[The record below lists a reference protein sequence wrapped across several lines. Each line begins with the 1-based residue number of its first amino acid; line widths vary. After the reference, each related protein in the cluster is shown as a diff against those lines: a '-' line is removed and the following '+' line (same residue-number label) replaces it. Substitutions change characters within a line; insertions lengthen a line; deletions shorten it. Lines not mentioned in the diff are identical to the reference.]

1 MSRSIS
7 LTKNNVWSKSAGQ
20 RIKTTG
26 SLQED
31 KNNEPIRLL
40 SQKSNVTKDTKLP
53 TRLTRVNPNLN
64 RPLRSMVTP
73 AQKTQKPV
81 ARGVSKINKISSA
94 RRRQTVALKDIQAQF
109 KPNPVSLQE
118 ILSSKTSRDITM
130 KRQSLASS
138 KLGSINS
145 KKPSVCSSRSR
156 MTYSY
161 RVEVTKQYHF
171 TFYFINILLIGKLF
185 RNIENQEHQ
194 FFPAHYAFPRMAILS
209 EILGIL

>member
-1 MSRSIS
+1 MNRST
-7 LTKNNVWSKSAGQ
+7 LTKNNIWSKTAAP

-26 SLQED
+26 NSKDD
-31 KNNEPIRLL
+31 KNNEPNKPLL
-40 SQKSNVTKDTKLP
+40 QKSNVSTNTKLP
-53 TRLTRVNPNLN
+53 TRLTRANPNLN

-81 ARGVSKINKISSA
+81 ARGISKINISSV

-118 ILSSKTSRDITM
+118 ILTSKTSRDITM

-145 KKPSVCSSRSR
+145 EKPSFGSSRSR

-161 RVEVTKQYHF
+161 RVEVAKQYHF
-171 TFYFINILLIGKLF
+171 IFISLNTLLIRKLLLETSRIKSINFF
-185 RNIENQEHQ
+185 RRITRSQEW
-194 FFPAHYAFPRMAILS
+194 
-209 EILGIL
+209 